1 MLTIPL
7 WQHQYIIGYKMI
19 NHQFY
24 DDEKHILKVLIH
36 DSDSINIES
45 KGIKYIWDAAEF
57 PMDIRDYNWGYFN
70 FLLLQKGTY
79 SNSDLNTFGCELF
92 CTWSPYLISSE
103 EKFYK
108 LWEEKLQDI
117 KGLQM
122 KIPQLIVAKLAHL
135 NCEKKK
141 FYKSKKVFV

>member
-1 MLTIPL
+1 
-7 WQHQYIIGYKMI
+7 MI

-24 DDEKHILKVLIH
+24 DNEKHILKVLIH

-79 SNSDLNTFGCELF
+79 SNSDLKLVFSIF
-92 CTWSPYLISSE
+92 DLIIPKC
-103 EKFYK
+103 KFS
-108 LWEEKLQDI
+108 
-117 KGLQM
+117 
-122 KIPQLIVAKLAHL
+122 
-135 NCEKKK
+135 
-141 FYKSKKVFV
+141 F